1 MDYKYETFFK
11 DLLVNETYYIAVKDR
26 KMVRRDVDGHA
37 IALFWTKKELAEAYF
52 ENRKDAY
59 DKIIIRDL
67 DRFVTSEMDDLFD
80 KGDKVLVNVTDELD
94 GHFIDIYEA
103 TKQIMTELDR
113 IRTVEFARITAKTDD
128 VYGLTD
134 KGNKQFIIISNN
146 GENRPNFMPVWSD
159 YQSALKVRD
168 EDFEECDVDQ
178 VEGEVFSEWLD
189 QLRDDDNGVGINL
202 KPNVVGSIVSAQ
214 TLKNELSY

>member
-1 MDYKYETFFK
+1 MDYKHETFFK

-26 KMVRRDVDGHA
+26 KMVRRDVDGQA
-37 IALFWTKKELAEAYF
+37 VALFWTKKELAEAYF
-52 ENRKDAY
+52 ENRSDAY

-80 KGDKVLVNVTDELD
+80 NGDKVLVNVTDELD
-94 GHFIDIYEA
+94 GHFIDIYQA
-103 TKQIMTELDR
+103 TNQMMTELDR
-113 IRTVEFARITAKTDD
+113 IRTVEFARITAKTDE

-146 GENRPNFMPVWSD
+146 GADQPNFMPVWSD
-159 YQSALKVRD
+159 YQSALNVRD
-168 EDFEECDVDQ
+168 KDFEECEVEQ

-189 QLRDDDNGVGINL
+189 HLRDDDNGVGINL
-202 KPNVVGSIVSAQ
+202 KPDVVGSIVSAQ
-214 TLKNELSY
+214 TLQNELSY